1 MFEERSKLYF
11 IMLSIPIRPIQDRLS
26 ESFILSEIKF
36 QTTRSGGAGGQ
47 HVNKVETKVQLSF
60 DIANSAFLSEEEKL
74 TLIQKL
80 SNKIDQD
87 GFLHLQSQEKRSQ
100 LQNKELVT
108 KKFKSIIIQAFEK
121 KKPRKATKPSKG
133 AIEKRL
139 TDKKSRSEKKS
150 NRGWKL

>member
-1 MFEERSKLYF
+1 
-11 IMLSIPIRPIQDRLS
+11 MLLITFRPIQERLS
-26 ESFILSEIKF
+26 DGFILSEIKF
-36 QTTRSGGAGGQ
+36 QTARSGGAGGQ

-87 GFLHLQSQEKRSQ
+87 SFLHLQSQEKRSQ

-121 KKPRKATKPSKG
+121 KKPRKATLPSKG

-139 TDKKSRSEKKS
+139 MEKKSRSEKKS